1 MILFLSGA
9 PLPKKNPVSAPVLCL
24 LAVWEKPNS
33 ANLNKFAACGVCMS
47 RATFNT
53 TPYYPLLCMYFFIFY
68 CFIFYI
74 VSVQFGEK
82 CNAPW
87 REGRNLI
94 IWAIKPLSEGGGGGS
109 TQQRLFYFTFLCREA
124 PPQGPT
130 P

>member
-1 MILFLSGA
+1 MWRLT
-9 PLPKKNPVSAPVLCL
+9 
-24 LAVWEKPNS
+24 
-33 ANLNKFAACGVCMS
+33 
-47 RATFNT
+47 RASFNT

-94 IWAIKPLSEGGGGGS
+94 IWAIKPLREGGGGGS